1 MSSVGNNRANRFVES
16 NVSTRHGRRRAFALL
31 LAAFILVPV
40 VEIWVIIQ
48 IGHVIGPWW
57 TVLLLIADALFG
69 SWLVRHEGRR
79 AWLALRTALQEGR
92 MPSNELADGMLLLI
106 GGTLML
112 APGFVTDLFGA
123 VLILPITR
131 PLGRRLLA
139 RALARRLAGPG
150 GSRRSPRPGH
160 DDVIPGEV
168 LN

>member
-1 MSSVGNNRANRFVES
+1 
-16 NVSTRHGRRRAFALL
+16 VSTRHGRRGRRAFMLL
-31 LAAFILVPV
+31 LTAFILVPV

-57 TVLLLIADALFG
+57 TVLLLIADAVFG

-79 AWLALRTALQEGR
+79 AWRALRTALEEGR
-92 MPSNELADGMLLLI
+92 IPSSELADGILLLV

-112 APGFVTDLFGA
+112 APGFVTDLFG
-123 VLILPITR
+123 VLLILPMTR

-139 RALARRLAGPG
+139 RALARRLTGTGRTA
-150 GSRRSPRPGH
+150 PRPGH
-160 DDVIPGEV
+160 DDVIQGEV

>member
-1 MSSVGNNRANRFVES
+1 M
-16 NVSTRHGRRRAFALL
+16 STRHGRRGRRAFTLL

-57 TVLLLIADALFG
+57 TVLLLIADAVFG

-79 AWLALRTALQEGR
+79 AWRALRTALEEGR
-92 MPSNELADGMLLLI
+92 IPSSELADGILLLV

-112 APGFVTDLFGA
+112 APGFITDLFG
-123 VLILPITR
+123 VLLILPMTR

-139 RALARRLAGPG
+139 RALARRLTGTG
-150 GSRRSPRPGH
+150 RKTPRPGH
-160 DDVIPGEV
+160 DDVIQGEV

>member
-1 MSSVGNNRANRFVES
+1 M
-16 NVSTRHGRRRAFALL
+16 LL
-31 LAAFILVPV
+31 LTAFILVPV

-57 TVLLLIADALFG
+57 TVLLLIADAVFG

-79 AWLALRTALQEGR
+79 AWRALRTALEEGR
-92 MPSNELADGMLLLI
+92 IPSSELADGILLLV

-112 APGFVTDLFGA
+112 APGFVTDLFG
-123 VLILPITR
+123 VLLILPMTR

-139 RALARRLAGPG
+139 RALARRLTGTGRTA
-150 GSRRSPRPGH
+150 PRPGH
-160 DDVIPGEV
+160 DDVIQGEV